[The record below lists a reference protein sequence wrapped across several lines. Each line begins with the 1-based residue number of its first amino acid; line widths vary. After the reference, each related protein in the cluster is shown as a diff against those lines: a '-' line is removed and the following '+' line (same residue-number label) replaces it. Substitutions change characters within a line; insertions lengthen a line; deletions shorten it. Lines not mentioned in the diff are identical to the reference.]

1 MKKFFALLIIVVFM
15 LSLSACGSKPQPTPT
30 AAPTAAPTEEPA
42 EPTAEP
48 TTAPAEPTSEPEEK
62 SETAAD
68 YDPNDMGSVF
78 DYYDNRGELCFFS
91 VGHNREKSV
100 DRAFCRY

>member
-78 DYYDNRGELCFFS
+78 DYYDNQIG
-91 VGHNREKSV
+91 
-100 DRAFCRY
+100 RAHV